1 MKFYL
6 FLIILF
12 LSIIPCSKKQS
23 EELPIFTNLKDTVL
37 NIQEIRKSDL
47 NKSEKFDTLLSNQ
60 QLHISIKKS
69 KSNTHV
75 ISEYF
80 DENIAKAFLKYDN
93 NEISVVIK
101 HKSKVV
107 LDTIF
112 KKENFLEILD
122 QNFFNVAVLYEY
134 QFSKIANDSI
144 VFYGSIQKPDPDWI
158 VRFNHHYDLKTNTF
172 SIEELDEDED

>member
-6 FLIILF
+6 FLTILF
-12 LSIIPCSKKQS
+12 LSIISCSKKQS

-37 NIQEIRKSDL
+37 NVQEIRKSEL

-80 DENIAKAFLKYDN
+80 DENNAKAFLKYDN
-93 NEISVVIK
+93 NEISVIIK

-122 QNFFNVAVLYEY
+122 QDFFNVAVLYEY
-134 QFSKIANDSI
+134 QFSKIANDRI
-144 VFYGSIQKPDPDWI
+144 VFYGSIQKPDTDWI
-158 VRFNHHYDLKTNTF
+158 VQFNHHYDLKTNTF
-172 SIEELDEDED
+172 SIEELVEEED